1 MKDKNMP
8 SREALSSRQ
17 NEEDM
22 VCDSTDIQ
30 QEETE
35 AFVSR
40 AISPAISHA
49 AAKDREQPKTEI
61 NASKS
66 CNQSGNESRSSK
78 PNCYSCK
85 WRGSVPGSA
94 HSSCSHPITDFMDG
108 AGKFLVLMYALKGLR
123 SPIEKMLNLTYDQH
137 GFDSGWFMWPINF
150 DPVWLISC
158 DGYEARGT
166 SDE

>member
-1 MKDKNMP
+1 MNSQDTP
-8 SREALSSRQ
+8 SREALSSRR
-17 NEEDM
+17 NKEDM

-35 AFVSR
+35 ASVSR
-40 AISPAISHA
+40 AVSPAISHA
-49 AAKDREQPKTEI
+49 TANDREQPKTEI

-66 CNQSGNESRSSK
+66 CNQSGSESRSSK

-94 HSSCSHPITDFMDG
+94 HSSCNHPVTEIMG
-108 AGKFLVLMYALKGLR
+108 VAGKFLPFAFALKGLR
-123 SPIEKMLNLTYDQH
+123 SPIEKRLNITYNQH

-158 DGYEARGT
+158 DGYEERGK
-166 SDE
+166 EG